1 MRRTWIEGF
10 QEQSA
15 EEKIQAQK
23 GEINMTQEESDNE
36 KFYDLYS
43 TLKVWVMAQGG
54 WQGQYD
60 VASMGEGRNAYR
72 FGWEAWRK
80 EITGKAYS

>member
-54 WQGQYD
+54 
-60 VASMGEGRNAYR
+60 
-72 FGWEAWRK
+72 
-80 EITGKAYS
+80 